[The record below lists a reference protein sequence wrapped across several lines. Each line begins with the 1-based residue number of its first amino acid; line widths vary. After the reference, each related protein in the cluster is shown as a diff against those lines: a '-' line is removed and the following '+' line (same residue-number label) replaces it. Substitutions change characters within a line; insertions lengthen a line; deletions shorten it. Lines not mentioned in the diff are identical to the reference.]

1 MRITLLCVGLAISFV
16 GFTQSESNTKFR
28 RMKINSVELST
39 SLLYGEQS
47 FRPLTDYQNMALN
60 NDFPILDMEGY
71 NSASNYYGNIIGAVN
86 LALEFNLFNKAG
98 VQPWGRPTFR
108 VGMSHTWNNTSN
120 LGFFNSNRYPYDSL
134 YTTFQGTTTVTAVD
148 SIRYGGRTFSANS
161 NRIRLNA
168 AALWHSNP
176 EKRWSFYMGI
186 GIGLGASINST
197 LTVHQYEGYEIDF
210 GHPTSG
216 YFLEPNYIYSNMETI
231 RGKTWFDFNLIVP
244 VGVELKLSKK
254 DNLFKHAHLFF
265 EFAPTLWM
273 NTAPGVSAQYSMLY
287 SFTNGIRIKF

>member
-1 MRITLLCVGLAISFV
+1 MRIILLSVCLALSFASLA
-16 GFTQSESNTKFR
+16 QSESYTKLR
-28 RMKINSVELST
+28 RMKINSVELSS

-47 FRPLTDYQNMALN
+47 FRPLTDFQNLALN
-60 NDFPILDMEGY
+60 NDFPSLDMEGY
-71 NSASNYYGNIIGAVN
+71 NTPSYYYGNIISAVN

-98 VQPWGRPTFR
+98 EQTWGRPTFR
-108 VGMSHTWNNTSN
+108 VGLSHTWNNTSN
-120 LGFFNSNRYPYDSL
+120 LVFFNSNRYPYDSL
-134 YTTFQGTTTVTAVD
+134 YTTFQGNTTATAVD

-168 AALWHSNP
+168 AVLWHSNP

-231 RGKTWFDFNLIVP
+231 RGKTWFDVNLIVP
-244 VGVELKLSKK
+244 LGVELKLSKK

-273 NTAPGVSAQYSMLY
+273 NSASGIPTQYNMLY

>member
-1 MRITLLCVGLAISFV
+1 MRIILLSVGLALSFASLA
-16 GFTQSESNTKFR
+16 QSQSNTKLR
-28 RMKINSVELST
+28 RMKINSVELSS
-39 SLLYGEQS
+39 SLLYGEPS
-47 FRPLTDYQNMALN
+47 FSPLTDYQNLALN
-60 NDFPILDMEGY
+60 NDFPSLDMEGY
-71 NSASNYYGNIIGAVN
+71 NTPSNYYGNTINAVN

-98 VQPWGRPTFR
+98 EQSWGRPTFR
-108 VGMSHTWNNTSN
+108 MGMSHTWNNTSN
-120 LGFFNSNRYPYDSL
+120 LAFFNSNRYPYDSL
-134 YTTFQGTTTVTAVD
+134 YTTFQGNTTVTAVD

-168 AALWHSNP
+168 AVLWHSNP

-216 YFLEPNYIYSNMETI
+216 YFLEPNYIHSSMETI
-231 RGKTWFDFNLIVP
+231 RAKTWFDVNLIVP
-244 VGVELKLSKK
+244 VGAELKLSEK

-273 NTAPGVSAQYSMLY
+273 NTASGVSIQYNMLY
-287 SFTNGIRIKF
+287 SFTSGIRIKF